1 MAKLVA
7 LIVALSLAGGVY
19 AQEKKRIDKA
29 ADMPRFTYKVDGKL
43 DEVVRDDAKFK
54 AFSAQLRRDT
64 ESVLAQYDIADKAM
78 LRKELGIITQLDY
91 LDGRYDDALKNAVR
105 IRELED
111 KPADKLLSGLTIRA
125 FVGAERKVGNHTS
138 DAYRAEVG
146 RLISADLA
154 PMPYEVV
161 QNEIKEGKAR
171 AEILSE
177 ALALGYIREALQPI
191 VDQAGAL
198 SSDLA
203 PALVNARFR
212 IVALLPIKDTLI
224 STYSTYLAAH
234 KVDKPDI
241 WAARDVSLAPGK
253 KEKPV
258 NIAIWDSG
266 VDTALFPD
274 KVVKESD
281 GKPAVIAFDK
291 YSNPATGELQPIP
304 ADLRAKVPQMKS
316 RLKGF
321 SDLQANIDS
330 PEASELKKFLSTLK
344 PDEYKATIEEINLA
358 GNWMH
363 GTHVAGIA
371 VAGNPYARIVV
382 ARIEFGHTLRPDPCP
397 SQELAEKDAR
407 NMQSYVDFMKKNNV
421 RVVNMSWGGSV
432 KGIEEDLELC
442 GIGKT
447 PDERKAIAR
456 KYFDLQKNAL
466 AKAFASAPDI
476 LFVAAAGNANSD
488 STFAEAIPAAID
500 APNLLTV
507 GAVDKAGD
515 EASFTSYGPTVVVHA
530 NGYQVE
536 SVIPGGE
543 KLAESGTSMASP
555 QVANLAGK
563 ILAVNPSLKPKD
575 VIALVR
581 DTAEKT
587 ADGRRTLIYPK
598 KAVDAAA
605 KKVANA
611 PAGLIVK
618 PAA

>member
-1 MAKLVA
+1 MIARLFTF
-7 LIVALSLAGGVY
+7 IVALMLVSGAQ

-54 AFSAQLRRDT
+54 AFSAELRRDT
-64 ESVLAQYDIADKAM
+64 ESVLAQYDIADKSM
-78 LRKELGIITQLDY
+78 LRQQLGIIMQLDY
-91 LDGRYDDALKNAVR
+91 LEGRYDDALKNAAR
-105 IRELED
+105 IRELEE
-111 KPADKLLSGLTIRA
+111 KPADKLLSGVMIRSLI
-125 FVGAERKVGNHTS
+125 GAERKAGNHTS

-171 AEILSE
+171 AEIMSE

-191 VDQAGAL
+191 VDKAGSL

-212 IVALLPIKDTLI
+212 IVAMLPLKETLI
-224 STYSTYLAAH
+224 STYTTYLAAH

-241 WAARDVSLAPGK
+241 WAARDVTLAPGK
-253 KEKPV
+253 GEKPV

-266 VDTALFPD
+266 VDTKLFSGRL
-274 KVVKESD
+274 VEA
-281 GKPAVIAFDK
+281 GAKPAVIAFDK
-291 YSNPATGELQPIP
+291 YSNPAAGELQPIP
-304 ADLRAKVPQMKS
+304 ADLRARVPQLKA

-407 NMQSYVDFMKKNNV
+407 NMQAYVDFMKKNNV

-447 PDERKAIAR
+447 PDERKAMAR

-466 AKAFASAPDI
+466 AKAFASAPNI

-555 QVANLAGK
+555 QVANLAAK

-575 VIALVR
+575 VIVLIR
-581 DTAEKT
+581 DTADKT
-587 ADGRRTLIYPK
+587 EDGRRTLVNPK
-598 KAVDAAA
+598 KAVDAAL

-611 PAGLIVK
+611 PAGLVVN
-618 PAA
+618 AS